1 MTAYLIKN
9 VSVVGGAPTDL
20 LIRDGVVAA
29 TGAGLTAPDAAVVDG
44 TGLVAL
50 PGLVDL
56 HTHLREPGR
65 EDAETVE
72 SGSRA
77 AALGGYTAV
86 CAMANTSPVADTA
99 GVVEQVWRLGRQ
111 AGLVDVQPIG
121 AVTVGLAGER
131 LAELGAMADSPAR
144 VRIFSDDGHC
154 VADPKLMRRALE
166 YVKAFDGIIAQ
177 HAEEPRLT
185 EGAQMHEGEVS
196 TRLGLTGWPAVAEE
210 AIIARDV
217 LLAEHVGSRLH
228 VCHVST
234 AGSVEVLRQ
243 AKRRGIRVTA
253 EVTPHHLLLTDEVV
267 GGRGELASPALA
279 DGWSPT
285 ASYDPVFKVNPPLR
299 TGVDVAALRAALA
312 EGVIDVVATDHAPHA
327 VEDKEC
333 EWAYARPGMLG
344 LETALSIVL
353 DVLGPRW
360 DLIADRMSRIPA
372 RIAGLD
378 GHGLDPA
385 PGVPANLTLVDPAA
399 RRVIEPTELA
409 SRSRNTPYARMTLPG
424 RIVATFLRGEP
435 TVLDGKAVK

>member
-1 MTAYLIKN
+1 MTAYLLKG
-9 VSVVGGAPTDL
+9 VSVVGGSPTDL
-20 LIRDGVVAA
+20 IIRDGVISSDRS
-29 TGAGLTAPDAAVVDG
+29 GALEEIDAA
-44 TGLVAL
+44 GLVAL

-72 SGSRA
+72 TGSRA

-99 GVVEQVWRLGRQ
+99 GVVEQVWRLGRE

-121 AVTVGLAGER
+121 AVTVGLAGKQ
-131 LAELGAMADSPAR
+131 LAELGAMATSAAN
-144 VRIFSDDGHC
+144 VRIFSDDGFC
-154 VADPKLMRRALE
+154 VADPRLMRRALE

-243 AKRRGIRVTA
+243 AKARGVRVTA
-253 EVTPHHLLLTDEVV
+253 EVTPHHLLLTDE
-267 GGRGELASPALA
+267 LA
-279 DGWSPT
+279 

-299 TGVDVAALRAALA
+299 TAGDVAALREALV

-353 DVLGPRW
+353 SVLGDRW
-360 DLIADRMSRIPA
+360 DLIADRMSRTPA

-378 GHGLDPA
+378 RQDPNCLKRAGHGTDLA
-385 PGVPANLTLVDPAA
+385 VGSPANLTLVDPSA
-399 RRVIEPTELA
+399 RRVVDPAELA
-409 SRSRNTPYARMTLPG
+409 SRSRNTPYSGTTLPG